1 MLLFGTGVLVGMV
14 LAGLYK
20 VYRESP
26 TLDDD
31 SAKAQTLHQM
41 QDAAMAYCEAVKGG
55 FGSGTAWNAYLKA
68 RDRFLAAWRE
78 DGNKGESNG

>member
-1 MLLFGTGVLVGMV
+1 MLLFGTGVLCGVA
-14 LAGLYK
+14 LAGLYA

-31 SAKAQTLHQM
+31 SDKAQTLHQM

-55 FGSGTAWNAYLKA
+55 FGSSTAWNSYNKA
-68 RDRFLAAWRE
+68 RERFLCAWRE
-78 DGNKGESNG
+78 DDNKGESNG

>member
-41 QDAAMAYCEAVKGG
+41 QDAAMA
-55 FGSGTAWNAYLKA
+55 
-68 RDRFLAAWRE
+68 
-78 DGNKGESNG
+78 